1 MHSFDLL
8 VLRAIFRDIYIVN
21 WRFGVRVCSD
31 IETLYFEIG
40 RVDYSCAEEKPN
52 WGVRNGISLRRK
64 IFIEFKC
71 TSLCSSCALPSG
83 RFLSWMVGISENFS
97 MVSWLL
103 VELEPGEGFWWQHW
117 CLCWWWR
124 FWYHWYIY
132 IYIAQDDFDLSVHEG
147 FSTLDIDLVKLPKR
161 IKLKEKQNYPLLL
174 IKMKVGLL
182 MVRVEFHFW
191 LLYNEVCFLCYLT
204 TSSYLTR
211 KYV

>member
-1 MHSFDLL
+1 MCVCVCVCVWTILL
-8 VLRAIFRDIYIVN
+8 FYYLN
-21 WRFGVRVCSD
+21 SD
-31 IETLYFEIG
+31 VHPNP
-40 RVDYSCAEEKPN
+40 RN

-132 IYIAQDDFDLSVHEG
+132 IAQDDFDLSVHEG

-204 TSSYLTR
+204 TSSYFTR